1 MKNIML
7 TAVEARAKSQ
17 NDLVVFNEVRHIEEA
32 ILSAT
37 SDGAYTAIIDDSTM
51 TLSVTY
57 FNVWRGLSSDRGKE
71 VQMANIVQ
79 YFTDLGYTVERQT
92 NSSTSNT
99 FKWIIY
105 W

>member
-1 MKNIML
+1 ML
-7 TAVEARAKSQ
+7 TATEARAKSQ
-17 NDLVVFNEVRHIEEA
+17 NDLVLFTEVRHLEEA

-37 SDGAYTAIIDDSTM
+37 SDGAYKAVIDDSTM

-57 FNVWRGLSSDRGKE
+57 FNVWKGVVDDRAKD

-79 YFTDLGYTVERQT
+79 YFTDLGYTVDRQT